1 MSSKRKVLIVDDVST
16 NLLLIRRILEDHYTV
31 KTALTGEEALDILPG
46 YRPDIILL
54 DIMMPGMS
62 GYEVCQRI
70 RSQKRYSFIKIILVS
85 AKTMID
91 DRLKGYEVGADD
103 YITKPFVKR
112 ELLAKTNV
120 FARLKY
126 EEEINE
132 LKTNLLTL
140 FSHETRTPLS
150 AIIGLSD
157 IMMRNKSIGDDIK
170 TRIGMIITKANEL
183 LEFAEKTSLLCSLKG
198 DMHLNYYGETIDNI
212 FSVILKNL
220 DTTIKEK
227 NLSILLENENK
238 ITCSADWSLM
248 QKAFTYVLENAIKYS
263 KDNGKIEINVSLID
277 DQCRISFKDYGCG
290 IPQDWIDTIFDE
302 FAIRDIM
309 HHKKGQGLSLAITRH
324 ILELHGGAIRA
335 NPNRKEGAHFV
346 MRFPI
351 TQDFISSEKENK
363 SSDKENT
370 SNDA

>member
-31 KTALTGEEALDILPG
+31 KTAQSGEEALDILPG

-54 DIMMPGMS
+54 DIMMPGMN
-62 GYEVCQRI
+62 GYEVCEHI

-103 YITKPFVKR
+103 YVTKPFVKR

-120 FARLKY
+120 FSRLKH

-157 IMMRNKSIGDDIK
+157 ILMRNNTIGDDIK
-170 TRIGMIITKANEL
+170 IRIGMIITKAHEL
-183 LEFAEKTSLLCSLKG
+183 LDFAEKTSLLCSLKG
-198 DMHLNYYGETIDNI
+198 DMPLGYTHEKIDSI
-212 FSVILKNL
+212 FSIIFKNL
-220 DTTIKEK
+220 DDQIKEK
-227 NLSILLENENK
+227 NISILLENENS
-238 ITCSADWSLM
+238 ISCYADWSLM

-263 KDNGKIEINVSLID
+263 KENGRIEIHASLIN
-277 DQCRISFKDYGCG
+277 DQCRISIEDFGCG
-290 IPQDWIDTIFDE
+290 IPSDWIETIFDE

-324 ILELHGGAIRA
+324 ILELHGGAIRV
-335 NPNRKEGAHFV
+335 NPDRKEGAHFV
-346 MRFPI
+346 VRFPI
-351 TQDFISSEKENK
+351 NHDFDNHNEF
-363 SSDKENT
+363 NT
-370 SNDA
+370 SKDA